1 MTTGSAQNE
10 ADWSDKGFDAAY
22 HKAIASAEPEARTA
36 ALRDLQQIEH
46 DGSGYLLWGMADGID
61 LAAPKVHGLPKLPG
75 YGRVQLENV
84 WLAT

>member
-1 MTTGSAQNE
+1 MTTGSGENE
-10 ADWSDKGFDAAY
+10 ADWSDKDFDSAY
-22 HKAIASAEPEARTA
+22 HKAIAAARPTARTA
-36 ALRDLQQIEH
+36 ALRELQQIEH
-46 DGSGYLLWGMADGID
+46 DASGYLLWGMADGID

>member
-1 MTTGSAQNE
+1 
-10 ADWSDKGFDAAY
+10 
-22 HKAIASAEPEARTA
+22 
-36 ALRDLQQIEH
+36 
-46 DGSGYLLWGMADGID
+46 MADGID